1 MLKFRPILKS
11 PIWSG
16 DRLAAYKGVAFST
29 GSIGESWEIS
39 GLRDNESVVAEGPMM
54 GLTLTE
60 VIRREGAALL
70 GAANYARFGVE
81 FPLLVKFIDARH
93 DLSVQ
98 VHPDDALARQHHD
111 SRGKTE
117 MWYVVAADEGASLR
131 VGFHRSVTPEE
142 YERAVAD
149 HTILDLMSEYAV
161 AEGDVF
167 FLPSGR
173 IHTIGAGSLLVE
185 IQQPSD
191 ITYRIY
197 DYGRIGADGKPRELH
212 TELARQA
219 LDFAASPDCR
229 LAYQPTP
236 DCGVELVHCDHFTT
250 RLYDLTADYDLDLS
264 SLDSFVVL
272 VCTKGRGRLIDDR
285 GEVSTMRQGETV
297 LVPANV
303 AGLKICLETLE
314 MTLLASYIE

>member
-1 MLKFRPILKS
+1 MLKFCPILKS

-16 DRLAAYKGVAFST
+16 DRLAAYKGVAFSI

-39 GLRDNESVVAEGPMM
+39 GLRDNESVVAEGPMA

-70 GAANYARFGVE
+70 GTANYARFGEE

-98 VHPDDALARQHHD
+98 VHPDDSLARQQHGG
-111 SRGKTE
+111 RGKAE
-117 MWYVVAADEGASLR
+117 MWYVVAADKGASLR

-149 HTILDLMSEYAV
+149 HTILDLISEYVVTA
-161 AEGDVF
+161 GDVF

-212 TELARQA
+212 TDLARKA

-236 DCGVELVHCDHFTT
+236 DRGVELVRCDHFTT

-285 GEVSTMRQGETV
+285 GEVSTIRQGETV
-297 LVPANV
+297 LVPATV
-303 AGLKICLETLE
+303 DGLKICLETPE
-314 MTLLASYIE
+314 MTLLASFVE